1 LFVLFVE
8 AFVVVLFVLF
18 VEVVSFEFELIV
30 LLPLPPTAASPT
42 DSSPNGGGSSNAGFG
57 DNLISQYINAQQ
69 SSVTPT
75 PLANNQAFN
84 YGNTFNNAIISAF
97 QNQV

>member
-1 LFVLFVE
+1 
-8 AFVVVLFVLF
+8 
-18 VEVVSFEFELIV
+18 
-30 LLPLPPTAASPT
+30 LPPTAASPT
-42 DSSPNGGGSSNAGFG
+42 DTSPVGFGTNGGSSNGFG
-57 DNLISQYINAQQ
+57 ENLISQCINAQQ

-75 PLANNQAFN
+75 PLANNQDFN